1 MPILRSLGISDYDA
15 MVELWK
21 AAGLHSIRLQGR
33 DSRDAFAAQL
43 AAGQKVIGLEEDD
56 RLVGTV
62 VVTDDTRKGWINRLA
77 VHPKYRHRGYAA
89 QLLVAAEK
97 ELRTRGLRI
106 LAVLI
111 EAENTVSQEFF
122 AREGYETTDVVY
134 MRKRESADV

>member
-1 MPILRSLGISDYDA
+1 MGISDYDA
-15 MVELWK
+15 IVELWK
-21 AAGLHSIRLQGR
+21 EAGLHSIRLQGR

-43 AAGQKVIGLEEDD
+43 AAGQKVIGLEEGE
-56 RLVGTV
+56 RLVGAV

-77 VHPKYRHRGYAA
+77 VHPEDRHRGIAA

-97 ELRTRGLRI
+97 ELRARGLRI

-111 EAENTVSQEFF
+111 EADNIASREFF

-134 MRKRESADV
+134 MRKRDSADV